1 VNTQM
6 LAVGPDFFTAMRIP
20 LLTGRMLGVADMGPA
35 QRTAI
40 VNQAFVQRF
49 VGLRNPIGLTFGG
62 DDAKDPQFEIVGI
75 VGDTKYADLRM
86 ENAPTAYIPL
96 QESGATFAVRTAAPP
111 AILIAAVRSVVNQID
126 SNLPL
131 TRMKT
136 QSETIDRLLF
146 NERLV
151 ARLFGLFAVLGL
163 VLACIGL
170 YGLLSYEVARR
181 TREIGIR
188 TALGAQRRDV
198 WVMVLR
204 QGLLLVICGAVV
216 GTGAAMVVTRLLV
229 SLLYNVQPSDP
240 GTLAAV
246 AVLLVAVG
254 IVACSMP
261 ARRATRVDP
270 MVALRYE

>member
-1 VNTQM
+1 
-6 LAVGPDFFTAMRIP
+6 
-20 LLTGRMLGVADMGPA
+20 
-35 QRTAI
+35 
-40 VNQAFVQRF
+40 
-49 VGLRNPIGLTFGG
+49 
-62 DDAKDPQFEIVGI
+62 
-75 VGDTKYADLRM
+75 
-86 ENAPTAYIPL
+86 
-96 QESGATFAVRTAAPP
+96 
-111 AILIAAVRSVVNQID
+111 
-126 SNLPL
+126 
-131 TRMKT
+131 
-136 QSETIDRLLF
+136 
-146 NERLV
+146 V

-170 YGLLSYEVARR
+170 YGLLSYEVAGR

-240 GTLAAV
+240 GTLVAV

-254 IVACSMP
+254 IVACSLP